1 MVEFCDGWSC
11 NEGDCDCGVG
21 GRDEVPSVLSC
32 RWASSSPSVLA
43 KKSVRRKD
51 FPSGLLRRLDA
62 IRERAGMEYS
72 INCQY
77 IRNNNSVAVFQG
89 HTE

>member
-51 FPSGLLRRLDA
+51 FPSGLL
-62 IRERAGMEYS
+62 
-72 INCQY
+72 
-77 IRNNNSVAVFQG
+77 
-89 HTE
+89 